1 MHVEDKIMAV
11 NLAKTIGVL
20 LVVMFILIRVA
31 NLVA

>member
-20 LVVMFILIRVA
+20 LVVMFILIWVA

>member
-1 MHVEDKIMAV
+1 MHVEDNIMAV

-20 LVVMFILIRVA
+20 LAVVFILIWVA

>member
-20 LVVMFILIRVA
+20 LVVMFILIWAA